1 MRFALINPSWQ
12 APPARITARFKASN
26 LRWLR
31 QAILRRITRKRPPCL
46 VAKLWVWK
54 EDEGTKFLQH
64 FKDRLLEQIERERE
78 MTGSC
83 LVQLV
88 EDATKTLWHCDM
100 CVDIRNCQ
108 AMKQKEDTMQ
118 IPSIWNWWC
127 WNRHPFFGGV
137 GTWNSLVRFHHPTIR
152 EHQWHQRWPKAP
164 WESSFER
171 IQVHFYPRQ
180 SHLRSCA
187 TFCHV
192 FRVFAVAED
201 RSWITTPTPL
211 GKCTF
216 FFEPK

>member
-1 MRFALINPSWQ
+1 MATPSYPQ
-12 APPARITARFKASN
+12 EDNQEKTS
-26 LRWLR
+26 L
-31 QAILRRITRKRPPCL
+31 PC
-46 VAKLWVWK
+46 
-54 EDEGTKFLQH
+54 
-64 FKDRLLEQIERERE
+64 
-78 MTGSC
+78 C
-83 LVQLV
+83 
-88 EDATKTLWHCDM
+88 KTLSLEGRWRNQISATLQGSTLGSLDHPAMPTGGGCNLHCDIVT
-100 CVDIRNCQ
+100 CVWIFATAKRWSKKKTQCKFPLYETDDVEIDIL
-108 AMKQKEDTMQ
+108 
-118 IPSIWNWWC
+118 
-127 WNRHPFFGGV
+127 FLGG